1 MKEAGVSSD
10 GWQEQIVVVVQ
21 AGAGAWAEA
30 GRASCRRQRSPMA
43 PQRTDCAPPS
53 SGVAATD
60 FVHWYDM
67 PVGRGRSIGKIG
79 LG

>member
-21 AGAGAWAEA
+21 AGAGAWAD
-30 GRASCRRQRSPMA
+30 RQRSPMA